1 LADLVGGIF
10 GGAHG
15 THGGHGSIGMGER
28 AGRVGGGVGGMAT
41 KSTKGFWL
49 RRRVRCAYR
58 REGGF
63 VCTRRM
69 RRTLSWDGRGNTCG
83 RSGQP
88 LSRSPGP
95 DFGRLG
101 FADRSRREEARR
113 MTGLRPSRASAIQR
127 AKSQSSAT
135 PLLKRSPTEGSSPP
149 GNESPGRSRS
159 SRERAPSSKPPTQL
173 SQPKNSCHFETTTAR
188 TDRRK
193 GRISANAREAA
204 ASGSG
209 KRP

>member
-1 LADLVGGIF
+1 MATLAHLVGGIS

-15 THGGHGSIGMGER
+15 THGGHGSFGTEER
-28 AGRVGGGVGGMAT
+28 AGRMGGGIGGMAT

-49 RRRVRCAYR
+49 RRRVRFAYR

-63 VCTRRM
+63 VFTRRM
-69 RRTLSWDGRGNTCG
+69 RRTLSWDGRGNACG
-83 RSGQP
+83 RSGQL
-88 LSRSPGP
+88 LSRSPRP

-113 MTGLRPSRASAIQR
+113 KTGLRPSRASAIQR

-135 PLLKRSPTEGSSPP
+135 PPPKQSPTGGSSPP

-159 SRERAPSSKPPTQL
+159 SRERAPSSKPPTQ
-173 SQPKNSCHFETTTAR
+173 SFQPKNSCHFEMMTAR
-188 TDRRK
+188 CS
-193 GRISANAREAA
+193 SAKPAA
-204 ASGSG
+204 L
-209 KRP
+209 P